1 MKIPRLW
8 VNAVF
13 VVMGLSL
20 FWGCGEI
27 TSHRPLAVGAN
38 PQLADHSR
46 IFKKGIENVTDNV
59 YVAIGFGLANSIMI
73 EGDDGLII
81 VDTMATNE
89 QAAEVLAGFRKI
101 SQKPV
106 KAIIYT
112 HNHAD
117 HTLGSQV
124 FADAGDPEIYSHE
137 TTAYY
142 VKRLLTEMRPS
153 VGTRSMRMFG
163 SFLAPAEVV
172 NAGIGPFIGMGEG
185 STVGF
190 VQPTRV
196 FSDTLQVT
204 VSGVRLEL
212 FFAPGESNDQI
223 FVWLPDKKVLI
234 PGDNFYWTFPN
245 LYTIRGTPFR
255 SLKNWYQS
263 IDMMRD
269 LRPKYMI
276 PCHTRPI
283 VGTQKIERVLR
294 DYRDAIQFVHDQA
307 IRGMNMGMTPDELAE
322 YVTLPPRLSQAPYL
336 QPFYGKVS
344 WSVRSMFSGNLG
356 WFDGDSANLAP
367 LTRRDRAALM
377 ATLAGGEKEL
387 LRHAREYLQKGEFQ
401 TALELSG
408 HLLRLSPGNQEAKDI
423 RVKALSALGEK
434 EQNPNARHY
443 YLTEALEIRDGFV
456 AHEMAKPSL
465 AFLHGFPLKN
475 YFDSMAVNLN
485 PESSADLDQRVGMT
499 FFDTGEAF
507 SIHVRHG
514 VAEIRQRTQEELA
527 RMDFDIKVTADSRA
541 WKEMLGKV
549 RNPLLT
555 LVGFRYE
562 KGNALSFGKFLK
574 MFKPAAQKLPYE
586 PLQKMKDS

>member
-27 TSHRPLAVGAN
+27 TSHRPLAVSAN
-38 PQLADHSR
+38 PLLADHSR

-89 QAAEVLAGFRKI
+89 QAAEVLAEFRKI

-124 FADAGDPEIYSHE
+124 FADAGNPEIYAHE

-190 VQPTRV
+190 VEPTTV
-196 FSDTLQVT
+196 FSDMLQVT

-212 FFAPGESNDQI
+212 FFAPGETNDQI
-223 FVWLPDKKVLI
+223 IVWLPEKKVLI

-269 LRPKYMI
+269 LKPEYMI

-283 VGTQKIERVLR
+283 VGTQKIVRVLR
-294 DYRDAIQFVHDQA
+294 NYRDAIQFVHDQA

-322 YVTLPPRLSQAPYL
+322 YVTLPSHLSQAPYL

-344 WSVRSMFSGNLG
+344 WSVKSMFSGNLG
-356 WFDGDSANLAP
+356 WFDGDSANLEP
-367 LTRRDRAALM
+367 LTRRDRAVLM

-387 LRHAREYLQKGEFQ
+387 LGHAREYLEKEEFQ
-401 TALELSG
+401 TALELTG

-456 AHEMAKPSL
+456 AHEMAKPSP

-485 PESSADLDQRVGMT
+485 PESSADLDQRVCMT
-499 FFDTGEAF
+499 FSDTGEAF
-507 SIHVRHG
+507 SIHVRYG
-514 VAEIRQRTQEELA
+514 VAEIRQRTPEEIA
-527 RMDFDIKVTADSRA
+527 RMDFDIKVIADSRA
-541 WKEMLGKV
+541 WKEMLGKL

-555 LVGFRYE
+555 LAGFTYE

-574 MFKPAAQKLPYE
+574 MFKPVDQKLPYE
-586 PLQKMKDS
+586 PLRKGQGS